1 MMSFSKVAD
10 TVATSTSRL
19 NTLASNLL
27 SHPPS
32 KIELTPKRL
41 RILFNKKF
49 VADSTASRLVWEHPY
64 YPLYYVPSKDVQMK
78 YVEKVQKTE
87 SGEGFICRLV
97 VGERRAGNVLLFEK
111 GVLEGLVRFE
121 FKEMGLSPF

>member
-1 MMSFSKVAD
+1 
-10 TVATSTSRL
+10 
-19 NTLASNLL
+19 
-27 SHPPS
+27 
-32 KIELTPKRL
+32 
-41 RILFNKKF
+41 
-49 VADSTASRLVWEHPY
+49 
-64 YPLYYVPSKDVQMK
+64 MK